1 MLLYIAN
8 SHPPEN
14 NIRMVAMIRIHTA
27 VTCTCL
33 AYTVHSTVISCTLC
47 VCVCVCVCVCL
58 CSCNINLISYF
69 IVSVAEENSSQTMHV
84 EKYVLTYVRMA
95 YGTN

>member
-1 MLLYIAN
+1 MRDVAIINCVGCCYLLLCEMLLYIAN

-33 AYTVHSTVISCTLC
+33 VYTVHSTVISCTF
-47 VCVCVCVCVCL
+47 VCVCVCVYV
-58 CSCNINLISYF
+58 
-69 IVSVAEENSSQTMHV
+69 VAI
-84 EKYVLTYVRMA
+84 
-95 YGTN
+95 